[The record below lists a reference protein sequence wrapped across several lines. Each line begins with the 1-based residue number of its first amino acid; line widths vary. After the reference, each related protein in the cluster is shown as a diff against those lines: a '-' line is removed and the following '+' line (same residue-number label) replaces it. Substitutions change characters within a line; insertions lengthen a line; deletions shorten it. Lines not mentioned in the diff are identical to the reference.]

1 MISSGN
7 IRECVD
13 AGVAVGQG
21 LCKGLVGLQLVRLGV
36 GLVWLWLVLG
46 VRNSQL
52 ICPIEPKKT
61 EKIR

>member
-21 LCKGLVGLQLVRLGV
+21 LCKGLVGLRLARLGV
-36 GLVWLWLVLG
+36 GLVWLRLVLG

-52 ICPIEPKKT
+52 IYLIEPKKT
-61 EKIR
+61 EK